1 MNISTKRL
9 YSIAHCIFF
18 TSAIQIKSNVVIKK
32 KKKKKKK
39 KKTISFIK
47 KKKKKKKKKKRDQDV
62 TLTTKC
68 IQNVMR
74 YMNEFL

>member
-18 TSAIQIKSNVVIKK
+18 TSAIQIKSNVVIQKK

-39 KKTISFIK
+39 NNLFNQ